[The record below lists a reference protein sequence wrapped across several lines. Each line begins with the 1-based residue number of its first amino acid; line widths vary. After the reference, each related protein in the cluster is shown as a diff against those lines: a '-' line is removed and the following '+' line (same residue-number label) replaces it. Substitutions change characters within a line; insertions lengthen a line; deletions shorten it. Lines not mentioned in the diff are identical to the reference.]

1 MRIAESELIINGD
14 GSCFHLHLRP
24 EELADNVIL
33 VGDIGRVD
41 MIRDH
46 LTDVE
51 FERQAR
57 EFRSTT
63 GKYNGKR
70 VTVISTGIGT
80 DNCDIV
86 INEIDA
92 LANIDFN
99 TREVKKDLKSLNILR
114 IGTSGAI
121 QPDIELGTYLFSG
134 MSLGCDGLLNWYKGR
149 EEVCVP
155 GIAEEFKKQVD
166 WNRNLSEPYFVM
178 ADRDIAER
186 FRDCTVSGL
195 TVSAQGFYGPQGRVL
210 RLGLSMDNFI
220 DKFEKFEYDGWKITN
235 FEMECSA
242 IYSLGKLLGHK
253 CGTVCLIIAQRYR
266 HGANTDY
273 KSKMNDLVETALD
286 RLTR

>member
-1 MRIAESELIINGD
+1 MRIPESELIINSD

-33 VGDIGRVD
+33 VGDPGRVS
-41 MIRDH
+41 MFCEH
-46 LTDVE
+46 MTDIE
-51 FERQAR
+51 FDKQSR
-57 EFRSTT
+57 EFRSAT
-63 GKYNGKR
+63 GKFNGKR

-92 LANIDFN
+92 LANIDFG
-99 TREVKKDLKSLNILR
+99 TREVKKNLKSLNLLR

-121 QPDIELGTYLFSG
+121 QSDIELGTYLFSG
-134 MSLGCDGLLNWYKGR
+134 MSLGCDGLLNWYNGR
-149 EEVCVP
+149 DKVCVD
-155 GIAEEFKKQVD
+155 GIAEEFKKQVG
-166 WNRNLSEPYFVM
+166 WRKELSEPYFVM
-178 ADRDIAER
+178 ADPSMAER
-186 FRDCTVSGL
+186 FKDCTVCGL
-195 TVSAQGFYGPQGRVL
+195 TASAQGFYGPQGRVL
-210 RLGLSMDNFI
+210 RLGLSMDNLI
-220 DKFEKFEYDGWKITN
+220 DRFEKFEYKGWKITN

-253 CGTVCLIIAQRYR
+253 CGTVCLIIAQRHM

-273 KSKMNDLVETALD
+273 KKLMDGLVHTALD

>member
-1 MRIAESELIINGD
+1 MKIAESELIINGD
-14 GSCFHLHLRP
+14 GSCFHLHLKP

-33 VGDIGRVD
+33 VGDMDRVP
-41 MIRDH
+41 MVRDH
-46 LTDVE
+46 MTDIE

-57 EFRSTT
+57 EFKSAT
-63 GKYNGKR
+63 GKFNGKR

-92 LANIDFN
+92 LANIDFK
-99 TREVKKDLKSLNILR
+99 TREVKKEHKALNLLR

-121 QPDIELGTYLFSG
+121 QPDIDLGSYLFSG

-149 EEVCVP
+149 NEVCVP
-155 GIAEEFKKQVD
+155 GIAEEFKKQVS
-166 WNRNLSEPYFVM
+166 WNENLSEPYFVM
-178 ADRDIAER
+178 ADKDIQER
-186 FRDCTVSGL
+186 FKDCTVCGL
-195 TVSAQGFYGPQGRVL
+195 TASAQGFYGPQGRVL
-210 RLGLSMDNFI
+210 RLGLAMDNMI
-220 DKFEKFEYDGWKITN
+220 DRFEKFRYNGWKITN

-242 IYSLGKLLGHK
+242 IYSLGGLLGHK
-253 CGTVCLIIAQRYR
+253 CGTVCLIIAHRYH

-273 KSKMNDLVETALD
+273 KKLMDGLVETALD